1 VWASAHWLISVS
13 SSHCCLHSQFIQYN
27 TDPKSYA
34 WAAITELSNV
44 VLNLGY
50 KAVDLVRNTQAV
62 ILAVALAIL
71 TVVVLCLLPPAIL
84 RVDRKKDESMDLLLT
99 IPVQRV
105 QEICAAR
112 MEQLTQMG
120 LDADAAGTVLVILK
134 VHFHDCAPIA
144 FGAVVLFDL
153 GI

>member
-1 VWASAHWLISVS
+1 
-13 SSHCCLHSQFIQYN
+13 
-27 TDPKSYA
+27 
-34 WAAITELSNV
+34 LSKV

-50 KAVDLVRNTQAV
+50 NAVDLVRNTQTV

-105 QEICAAR
+105 QEICVAR

-120 LDADAAGTVLVILK
+120 LDADAACK
-134 VHFHDCAPIA
+134 
-144 FGAVVLFDL
+144 
-153 GI
+153 